1 MHCSSRPLTLS
12 ATYIRDLAQDGNAA
26 IIGYD
31 SGTAPKVIDLTS
43 AAVTSISNP
52 AANTLGIAITLEVT
66 DEDIE
71 LILNASDANAD
82 DMIQKSELLPALARW
97 EELASVKVE
106 DHKCG
111 CCTGGCSVA

>member
-1 MHCSSRPLTLS
+1 LHCSSRPLTLS

-52 AANTLGIAITLEVT
+52 AANTLGIAITPDGNTLF
-66 DEDIE
+66 
-71 LILNASDANAD
+71 LGDAHVGK
-82 DMIQKSELLPALARW
+82 IWR
-97 EELASVKVE
+97 VV
-106 DHKCG
+106 
-111 CCTGGCSVA
+111 